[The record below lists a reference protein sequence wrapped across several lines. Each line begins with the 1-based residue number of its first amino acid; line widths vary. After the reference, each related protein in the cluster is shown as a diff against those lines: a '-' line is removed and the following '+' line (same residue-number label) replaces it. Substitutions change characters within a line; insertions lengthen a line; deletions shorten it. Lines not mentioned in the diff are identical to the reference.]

1 MQCTVPAVSHCKHT
15 TWCEALRSVW
25 TLIWY
30 CKTLGID
37 LSYDDEVQIGDRL
50 DFGLRWWYERKSWC
64 TMPCAISSY
73 IFPSLPLSLFL
84 SAFGAIKHLLS
95 SHAGQPC
102 SSLGPLKVLASIWI
116 DLSRDFSQINILYA
130 AGSAAT
136 RLPNSYSPRLF
147 FFLTKKTDK
156 VLIFPG
162 FS

>member
-1 MQCTVPAVSHCKHT
+1 MYSPCSLPLWAYN
-15 TWCEALRSVW
+15 LVW
-25 TLIWY
+25 SLKVCLDTNLVLQN
-30 CKTLGID
+30 LGID
-37 LSYDDEVQIGDRL
+37 LSCDDEVQIGDRL

-102 SSLGPLKVLASIWI
+102 SSLGPLEVLASIWI

-130 AGSAAT
+130 AGSAASC
-136 RLPNSYSPRLF
+136 LPNSYSPRLF
-147 FFLTKKTDK
+147 FFLTKKTDT